1 MQQLTQKL
9 SNGEMTVQEMPAPVL
24 GKGMVLVKNHYSL
37 ISAGTEGST
46 ASTARKS
53 LIGKAKERPQQVKQV
68 LEVLA
73 QQGPVQTYRAVTKKL
88 EAYSPL
94 GYSSAGEVM
103 AVGEGVSGFTM
114 GDWVAC
120 AGAGYANHAEII
132 AVPVNLCVKIPENTD
147 LKAASYNTLGAIA
160 LQSIRQADLRL
171 GETCAVIGLG
181 LLGQLTGLMLK
192 ASGVNVI
199 GIDVSE
205 PPVKLAQEHFAGLAL
220 TRNTPGIENQI
231 AEYTNGLGADAVII
245 AAATTSTDPINFA
258 GAIARKKGKV
268 VILGAVPTGFERDPH
283 WYKKELQL
291 LMSCSYGPGRY
302 DLNYEEKGID
312 YPAAYVRWTEKR
324 NMEAFQQLL
333 ANGSIN
339 LDYLTTHEFSLQ
351 DAPKA
356 YDMIVNKSE
365 PYLGIILKY
374 DTEKPVQLKNKVI
387 TGSSKPVSKINIG
400 FIGAGS
406 YAQGNLLPNI
416 PQKNSDIVC
425 KGVLTNSGTTSKRV
439 AERFGFEFCTSNEKE
454 ILENPDINTLF
465 IATRHDSHAEYVL
478 KGLQAG
484 KHIFVE
490 KPLCLT
496 KEELERIIEAMS
508 LRGEAP
514 RNEGASAKQPV
525 EISSNRTKNNEVQRS
540 LPRQP
545 VGPPQKKP
553 NEEPTANDEQI
564 ASSLPADASRN
575 DGPKSVLMVGFNR
588 RFSALSTTL
597 KKQMGSGHMSMIYR
611 VSAGHIPGDTWIQ
624 DMEIGGG
631 RVIGEACHFIDY
643 LTWLNGSLPVSVY
656 ASALPD
662 AGGHNDTV
670 NINITFANG
679 STGVVAYY
687 ANGPKSMPKEYIEVF
702 HNGSSGVINNFKELR
717 LFGKS
722 KQKKKLLNLDK
733 GQKQMVKQFLQSLI
747 TGKPLIPF
755 EEIVAVTKATF
766 AVLESIKTGQVV
778 KID

>member
-9 SNGEMTVQEMPAPVL
+9 SNGEMLVQEVPEPVL

-103 AVGEGVSGFTM
+103 AVGEGVTGFTM

-120 AGAGYANHAEII
+120 AGVNFANHAEII
-132 AVPVNLCVKIPENTD
+132 AVPVNLCVKLSENAV

-205 PPVKLAQEHFAGLAL
+205 PPVKLAQQHFAGLAL

-231 AEYTNGLGADAVII
+231 LEYTNGLGADAVII

-268 VILGAVPTGFERDPH
+268 VILGAVSTGFERDPH
-283 WYKKELQL
+283 WYKKELEL

-312 YPAAYVRWTEKR
+312 YPTAYVRWTEKR

-339 LDYLTTHEFSLQ
+339 LDYLTTHEFSLE

-374 DTEKPVQLKNKVI
+374 DTEKPVQLQNKVT

-416 PQKNSDIVC
+416 PKKNSDIVC
-425 KGVLTNSGTTSKRV
+425 KGVLTNTGTTSKRV
-439 AERFGFEFCTSNEKE
+439 AERFGFEFCTSNEKD

-465 IATRHDSHAEYVL
+465 IATRHESHAEYVL

-496 KEELERIIEAMS
+496 PAELEQIIEATVI
-508 LRGEAP
+508 
-514 RNEGASAKQPV
+514 ASEAKQPAGTP
-525 EISSNRTKNNEVQRS
+525 SSVPSTH
-540 LPRQP
+540 
-545 VGPPQKKP
+545 PQ
-553 NEEPTANDEQI
+553 
-564 ASSLPADASRN
+564 L
-575 DGPKSVLMVGFNR
+575 LVGFNR
-588 RFSALSTTL
+588 RFSSLSSQL
-597 KKQMGSGHMSMIYR
+597 KKQMGSGSMSMIYR
-611 VSAGHIPGDTWIQ
+611 VNAGHIPGDTWIQ

-631 RVIGEACHFIDY
+631 RIIGEACHFIDY

-656 ASALPD
+656 ATALPD

-670 NINITFANG
+670 NISITFANG
-679 STGVVAYY
+679 SAGVVAYY

-717 LFGKS
+717 VFGKS

-733 GQKQMVKQFLQSLI
+733 GQKPMVEQFLQSLL

-755 EEIVAVTKATF
+755 EEIAAVTKATF